1 MDLIY
6 YKGRNLFKTRILT
19 PIGTI
24 VDEDTDMAK
33 LDLDIIGRLVN
44 DAGMRGHLVDFGKQY
59 MYMKARHE
67 REEKELIDL
76 YLNTV
81 LIDGIRF
88 YEEEKE
94 GKQ

>member
-1 MDLIY
+1 
-6 YKGRNLFKTRILT
+6 
-19 PIGTI
+19 
-24 VDEDTDMAK
+24 MAK
-33 LDLDIIGRLVN
+33 LDLDIIGNLVK
-44 DAGMRGHLVDFGKQY
+44 DAGMRGHLVDFGRQY

-67 REEKELIDL
+67 REEKELVDL

>member
-1 MDLIY
+1 
-6 YKGRNLFKTRILT
+6 
-19 PIGTI
+19 
-24 VDEDTDMAK
+24 MAK
-33 LDLDIIGRLVN
+33 LELDIIGRLVK
-44 DAGMRGHLVDFGKQY
+44 DAGMRGHLVDFGRQY

-94 GKQ
+94 EKHDTRGSGDILES